1 LRCDINGHGVIIG
14 GGIGGLLVAHAL
26 AGRFERVTVLES
38 YRYPPESTSPAPPA
52 RRGVPQ
58 SRCIHLLMA
67 AGASA
72 FDELIPGW
80 SEALV
85 ALGAGPFDACADA
98 VFRLPAGSLPRVPSG
113 ITAYACSRA
122 LLENVLRRGLAGKPT
137 VHVRE
142 GQRVVGLIGSPRGES
157 VTGVLTTQRHGT
169 GKTTISANLVV
180 DASGTGSA
188 LPRWI
193 ARQSNGVGSQLQK
206 TVVESGT
213 QYVSR
218 WFQIEPADAP
228 HWRCLSIAPML
239 GTAFRSAMMLR
250 AEEDRWGV
258 VLLAPSGEPLPADD
272 TAFLDIIADLGDGE
286 LRQALAR
293 ARPVSPI
300 HHYGATSSRMMH
312 YDRLTAWPA
321 GLVAIGDSVCSLDPY
336 FGLGMTAAARGTVL
350 LGSYL
355 DRQRGGAISGLEFQ
369 KELAFLNAQPWRL
382 ATGRDPDGRLLVR
395 DRTHLGRLHETAPSS
410 PKVAHAL
417 LAVQHLLRPPET
429 LQEIAV

>member
-1 LRCDINGHGVIIG
+1 
-14 GGIGGLLVAHAL
+14 
-26 AGRFERVTVLES
+26 
-38 YRYPPESTSPAPPA
+38 
-52 RRGVPQ
+52 
-58 SRCIHLLMA
+58 MA
-67 AGASA
+67 AGVSA

-85 ALGAGPFDACADA
+85 SHGAGPFDACADA

-122 LLENVLRRGLAGKPT
+122 LLENVLRRGLAGKPR
-137 VHVRE
+137 VYVRE
-142 GQRVVGLIGSPRGES
+142 GQRVVGLLGSPRGES
-157 VTGVLTTQRHGT
+157 VTGVLTTQHHGT
-169 GKTTISANLVV
+169 GETAISADLVV

-193 ARQSNGVGSQLQK
+193 ARRSNGVDSQFQK
-206 TVVESGT
+206 TVVESGM

-218 WFQIEPADAP
+218 WFQIKPADAP
-228 HWRCLSIAPML
+228 HWRSLSIAPML

-258 VLLAPSGEPLPADD
+258 VLLAPAGEPLPADGM
-272 TAFLDIIADLGDGE
+272 AFLDFIADLGDSE

-312 YDRLTAWPA
+312 YDRLTAWPV
-321 GLVAIGDSVCSLDPY
+321 GLVSIGDSVCSLDPY
-336 FGLGMTAAARGTVL
+336 FGLGMTAAARGSIL

-369 KELAFLNAQPWRL
+369 KELALLNAQPWQL
-382 ATGRDPDGRLLVR
+382 ATGRDPDGRPLVR
-395 DRTHLGRLHETAPSS
+395 DRTHLGRIHDMAPSC

-417 LAVQHLLRPPET
+417 LAVQHLLRPAET